1 PSERF
6 GNPVP
11 RGDHRVTEPI
21 NVIPGPN
28 DPHNQRSNR
37 SSPNRNSGRG
47 HHGVQPFKRVLE
59 PINSTLN
66 FHDNRVSC
74 HRSKHGTNS
83 SLKMLL
89 DPRLL
94 TTPPDNAAEGFT
106 DPFPEILDSRG
117 NILHPVIKT
126 YEEVFDIRPNIKDQ
140 LFNQLANR
148 RPSQRHRTREC

>member
-1 PSERF
+1 
-6 GNPVP
+6 
-11 RGDHRVTEPI
+11 
-21 NVIPGPN
+21 VIPGPN

-37 SSPNRNSGRG
+37 SSPNRNRVRG

-83 SLKMLL
+83 SRKSLH
-89 DPRLL
+89 DPRVV
-94 TTPPDNAAEGFT
+94 TNPPDNVAEGFT
-106 DPFPEILDSRG
+106 DTFPEILNSRG

-126 YEEVFDIRPNIKDQ
+126 YEEVFEIRRNIMDQ
-140 LFNQLANR
+140 LFTKLANR
-148 RPSQRHRTREC
+148 SPRQRHRTSECFSSLLR